1 MPLKLKLTSKALL
14 DKQFQ
19 GSTPGYN
26 PLQVDEYIDKIIKD
40 YKMVEENYL
49 VLKKEYDDLL
59 AQVSKLEEENKELNI
74 EILKYKGRLSNVKE
88 ADNVTSEN
96 IDLLKRIN
104 SLEKFIYDKGFDPTK
119 VK

>member
-1 MPLKLKLTSKALL
+1 MPLKLKLTSQAIL
-14 DKQFQ
+14 DKKFP

-40 YKMVEENYL
+40 YRFVEENCL
-49 VLKKEYDDLL
+49 ILKKDYDELN
-59 AQVSKLEEENKELNI
+59 ARIEKLEEENKQLSI
-74 EILKYKGRLSNVKE
+74 ENLKFKGRLSNVKE

-104 SLEKFIYDKGFDPTK
+104 SLEKFIYEKGYDPTK
-119 VK
+119 IK